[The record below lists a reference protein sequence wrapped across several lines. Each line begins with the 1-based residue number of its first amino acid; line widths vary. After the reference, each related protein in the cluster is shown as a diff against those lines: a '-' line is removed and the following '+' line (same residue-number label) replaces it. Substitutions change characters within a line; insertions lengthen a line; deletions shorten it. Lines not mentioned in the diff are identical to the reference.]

1 MIYNI
6 LIHKTL
12 NIIMG
17 KYNWNYPTTMWVGE
31 NRINDIAVAC
41 KSLGIAKPLLVTD
54 KGLAESD
61 IVKNTLSI
69 LDKNKLSTKL
79 YSNVVGNPTGTNVN
93 EGVDSFKK
101 NNCDGVI
108 AFGGGSG
115 LDVGKAVAFMSGQSL
130 PIWDFEDV
138 GDNWTKANSDKIAP
152 IIAVPTTAGTG
163 SETGRASVIL
173 NEETGVKNIIFHP
186 KFLPSIV
193 ILDPVLTVGLPPKI
207 TAATGMDALAHNLEA
222 YCASGY
228 HPMADGIAL
237 EGMRLINKWLLEA
250 VNNGSNIEARMNM
263 ITAASMGSTAFQK
276 GLGAIHSLSHPVNAL
291 NNIHHGL
298 SNAIFMP
305 YVLTF
310 NKDVIE
316 EKIIKICDYLELK
329 DRSFDGFINWVLEL
343 RKKLDMPHKLSE
355 VIDEKEL
362 QLDRLSK
369 MALKDPSTGGNP
381 KKLTEADM
389 KIMYQ
394 YSMSG
399 KLF

>member
-1 MIYNI
+1 MQ
-6 LIHKTL
+6 
-12 NIIMG
+12 

-31 NRINDIAVAC
+31 NRINDIAIAC
-41 KSLGIAKPLLVTD
+41 ESLGITRPLLVTD
-54 KGLAESD
+54 KGLAKTD
-61 IVKNTLSI
+61 IVKNTLLI
-69 LDKNKLSTKL
+69 LKEKNIITKL
-79 YSNVVGNPTGTNVN
+79 YSNVVGNPTGKNVN
-93 EGVDSFKK
+93 EGVESFKK
-101 NNCDGVI
+101 DNCDGVI

-115 LDVGKAVAFMSGQSL
+115 LDVGKAIAFMSGQTL

-138 GDNWTKANSDKIAP
+138 GDNWTKANDDEIAP

-193 ILDPVLTVGLPPKI
+193 ILDPVLTVGLPSKI

-222 YCASGY
+222 YCAPGY

-237 EGMRLINKWLLEA
+237 EGMRIINDWLLEA
-250 VNNGSNIEARMNM
+250 VNNGSNIEARQNM
-263 ITAASMGSTAFQK
+263 LSAASMGSTAFQK

-291 NNIHHGL
+291 NNVHHGL

-316 EKIIKICDYLELK
+316 KKIIKICDYLELN
-329 DRSFDGFINWVLEL
+329 DRTFDGFINWILDL
-343 RKKLDMPHKLSE
+343 RKKLDIPHKLSE
-355 VIDEKEL
+355 VIDEKDFD
-362 QLDRLSK
+362 LDRLSK
-369 MALKDPSTGGNP
+369 MALADPSTGGNP

-389 KIMYQ
+389 KLMYQ
-394 YSMSG
+394 HSMSG
-399 KLF
+399 ELF

>member
-1 MIYNI
+1 ME
-6 LIHKTL
+6 
-12 NIIMG
+12 
-17 KYNWNYPTTMWVGE
+17 KYNWNYPTSMWVGKD
-31 NRINDIAVAC
+31 RIKDIAEAC
-41 KSLGIAKPLLVTD
+41 KKLNINKPLLVTD
-54 KGLAESD
+54 KGLAQSD
-61 IVKNTLSI
+61 IVKNTLLI
-69 LDKNKLSTKL
+69 LKDNGISTKL
-79 YSNVVGNPTGTNVN
+79 YSNVVGNPNGTNVE
-93 EGVDSFKK
+93 EGVDTYKK

-115 LDVGKAVAFMSGQSL
+115 LDVGKAVAFMSGQTL

-173 NEETGVKNIIFHP
+173 NEETGVKKIIFHP

-193 ILDPVLTVGLPPKI
+193 ILDPVLTVGLPSKI

-222 YCASGY
+222 YCAPGY

-237 EGMRLINKWLLEA
+237 EGMRLINNWLLEA
-250 VNNGSNIEARMNM
+250 VNNGSNIEARMHM

-276 GLGAIHSLSHPVNAL
+276 GLGAIHSLSHPINAL

-316 EKIIKICDYLELK
+316 DKIIKICNYLELK
-329 DRSFDGFINWVLEL
+329 DQSFDGFINWVLDL
-343 RKKLDMPHKLSE
+343 RKKLNIPHKLSE
-355 VIDEKEL
+355 VIDEKDL
-362 QLDRLSK
+362 QLERLSR
-369 MALKDPSTGGNP
+369 MAIKDHSTKGNP
-381 KKLTEADM
+381 KPLTEADM

-394 YSMSG
+394 HSMMG
-399 KLF
+399 KLFQ

>member
-1 MIYNI
+1 MQ
-6 LIHKTL
+6 
-12 NIIMG
+12 
-17 KYNWNYPTTMWVGE
+17 KYNWNYPTTVWAGE
-31 NRINDIAVAC
+31 DRIKDLANAC
-41 KSLGIAKPLLVTD
+41 NKLNIKKPLLVTD
-54 KGLAESD
+54 SGLAQSD
-61 IVKNTLSI
+61 IVKNTLANLKENSI
-69 LDKNKLSTKL
+69 PVEL

-93 EGVDSFKK
+93 EGVAFYKK

-115 LDVGKAVAFMSGQSL
+115 LDVGKAIAFMSGQTL

-138 GDNWTKANSDKIAP
+138 GDNWTRANSETIAP

-163 SETGRASVIL
+163 SETGRAAVIL
-173 NEETGVKNIIFHP
+173 NEDTGVKNIIFHP

-193 ILDPVLTVGLPPKI
+193 ILDPLLTLGLPAKI

-222 YCASGY
+222 YCAPGF

-250 VNNGSNIEARMNM
+250 VNNGSNVEARMNM
-263 ITAASMGSTAFQK
+263 LTAASMGSTAFQK

-291 NNIHHGL
+291 NNVHHGL

-316 EKIIKICDYLELK
+316 EKIIKICNYLELQ
-329 DRSFDGFINWVLEL
+329 DRTFNGFITWVLDL
-343 RKKLDMPHKLSE
+343 RKKLNMPHKLSE
-355 VIDEKEL
+355 VIKEEDFDL
-362 QLDRLSK
+362 ARLSK
-369 MALKDPSTGGNP
+369 MALADPSTGGNP
-381 KKLTEADM
+381 KPLTENDM
-389 KIMYQ
+389 KVMYQ
-394 YSMSG
+394 HSMSG
-399 KLF
+399 TLFE